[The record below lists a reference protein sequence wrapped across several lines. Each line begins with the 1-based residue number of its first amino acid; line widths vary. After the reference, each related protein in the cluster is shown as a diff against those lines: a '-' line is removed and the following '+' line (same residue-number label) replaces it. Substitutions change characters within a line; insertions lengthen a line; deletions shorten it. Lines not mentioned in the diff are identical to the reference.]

1 MVKGIIGRKLG
12 MTQIFSESG
21 NVLPVTV
28 IEAGPCIVVQK
39 KTLDNDGYSVLQLG
53 YSEKKVKRLNKPLNG
68 HFKRHNAIPCV
79 YLKEFEFNNIDD
91 YKEGD
96 RITVDNMFN
105 AGDFVDVT
113 GMSKGKGFAGVVK
126 RWGFRGGPSGHGS
139 MFHKAPGSIGASATP
154 SRVFKGRKMPGRLGG
169 KRVTVQN
176 IEVVEVKP
184 NKNVILLKGA
194 VPGSRNG
201 IIIIK
206 SSVKKGN
213 N

>member
-12 MTQIFSESG
+12 MTQVFSDDG

-39 KTLDNDGYSVLQLG
+39 KTLDNDGYNVLQLG
-53 YSEKKVKRLNKPLNG
+53 YSEKKVKRLNKPLKG
-68 HFKRHNAIPCV
+68 HFKKHNATPCA
-79 YLKEFEFNNIDD
+79 YLKEFGVDNIED
-91 YKEGD
+91 YQEGD
-96 RITVDNMFN
+96 SITIDMFN

-113 GMSKGKGFAGVVK
+113 GVSKGKGFAGVVK
-126 RWGFRGGPSGHGS
+126 RWGFRGGPGGHGS
-139 MFHKAPGSIGASATP
+139 MFHKSPGSIGASATP

-176 IEVVEVKP
+176 IQVVEVKP
-184 NKNVILLKGA
+184 DKNIILLKGA
-194 VPGSRNG
+194 VPGSQNG
-201 IIIIK
+201 IITIK
-206 SSVKKGN
+206 SSVKKRN